1 MPIFYT
7 FVNGKF
13 VLISVRHNRKLVS
26 LFLQALSIWAH
37 TNDVRRILSV
47 FFHGI

>member
-1 MPIFYT
+1 MILPSSLNEKTLPIP
-7 FVNGKF
+7 
-13 VLISVRHNRKLVS
+13 IS